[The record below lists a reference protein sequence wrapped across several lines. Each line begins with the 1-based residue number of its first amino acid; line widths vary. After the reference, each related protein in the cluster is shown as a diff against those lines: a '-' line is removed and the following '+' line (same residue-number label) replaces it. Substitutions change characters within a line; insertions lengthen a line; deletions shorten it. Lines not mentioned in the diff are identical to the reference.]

1 MDRPW
6 GIRISAF
13 GITGRIVRNR
23 ALHSRFGNGFK
34 GQNYPPV
41 GTIGRGTDCFDRIG
55 GESLPADLTFTWS
68 VPAHYGTYGVSS
80 MNRVM
85 LMEG

>member
-13 GITGRIVRNR
+13 GITGRTVRNR

-41 GTIGRGTDCFDRIG
+41 GTIGRGTGCFDRIG
-55 GESLPADLTFTWS
+55 GESAGRPDL
-68 VPAHYGTYGVSS
+68 Y
-80 MNRVM
+80 
-85 LMEG
+85 MERTGPLRNIRRLIH